1 MWDELLMELRPWSEC
16 DLKALFLSRR
26 QPPLNACGHSVYYK
40 LIVPITSIAFVFP
53 EFFVSPSK
61 KFFLWRIQ
69 CRMSPKT
76 AYFSYWS
83 EMTHSAIF
91 WLLVTWFLESAH
103 FPASIPIPSLL
114 LSQGFITWMFLLFS
128 AKYSMPFMT
137 KSLCTCSSLSIP
149 TPPLSDLISVVCV
162 CTALPDFPHRFWV
175 GHILF
180 SFFYKISWKNPN
192 ELFGQPNRISHAFS
206 LPLYYYMYSP
216 IEKIPPC
223 TKIVVTL
230 LV

>member
-16 DLKALFLSRR
+16 YLKALFLSRR

-53 EFFVSPSK
+53 EFLVSPSK

-103 FPASIPIPSLL
+103 FPASFPFLHYFCLKALSHECSYCSQQNILCLSWLKVFAPAVPSL
-114 LSQGFITWMFLLFS
+114 FLL
-128 AKYSMPFMT
+128 
-137 KSLCTCSSLSIP
+137 
-149 TPPLSDLISVVCV
+149 
-162 CTALPDFPHRFWV
+162 H
-175 GHILF
+175 
-180 SFFYKISWKNPN
+180 
-192 ELFGQPNRISHAFS
+192 
-206 LPLYYYMYSP
+206 LYNL
-216 IEKIPPC
+216 
-223 TKIVVTL
+223 T
-230 LV
+230 